1 MFLYFQGNKVRGCV
15 STHVDN
21 FWWAG
26 SVEFGKHISERL
38 QSIFHIK
45 STAFLP
51 FRYLGLDI
59 AGLDIA
65 RLDQYLTI
73 DQVHYAK
80 DVSEIEGS
88 SIGLGNDNRSHMRRA
103 LGKLQRLANQP
114 AAVFDQLSVRENLHR
129 RFE

>member
-1 MFLYFQGNKVRGCV
+1 MFLYFQDNKLRGCV
-15 STHVDN
+15 STHLDD

-38 QSIFHIK
+38 QSIFDIK
-45 STAFLP
+45 STTFLP

-59 AGLDIA
+59 A
-65 RLDQYLTI
+65 RLDRYLTI

-80 DVSEIEGS
+80 DVSEIEES
-88 SIGLGNDNRSHMRRA
+88 SIGPGNDIRSQMRLA
-103 LGKLQRLANQP
+103 LGKLQWVANQTGP
-114 AAVFDQLSVRENLHR
+114 DLSFSTSSVSENLHR